1 MGDIKF
7 QMECGGKKR
16 EEQCVCLRPGGNHR
30 RKGLY
35 IKISELRKTS
45 GELFSFKEARYRDVS
60 AELLD
65 IVSYLAVGGVWS

>member
-7 QMECGGKKR
+7 QVECGDKKP
-16 EEQCVCLRPGGNHR
+16 EGQCVCFRPGGNHR

-35 IKISELRKTS
+35 IKISELKKDSR
-45 GELFSFKEARYRDVS
+45 ELFSFEEARYRDMS